1 MVLGTPDRYSS
12 ARPLRRLSTK
22 RWRHLPT
29 VGLEHLSS
37 AATISFVFPS
47 AQANTIFDLSARA
60 CGLFGRRAQRE
71 RVSRS
76 SSDSTRGTF
85 GRPRSAMRTSIVAH
99 ENVRRGS
106 KIPDYPIYLT
116 NLGIRRLEG
125 AHRSLGRAVQG
136 SLGRCQLRIVA
147 PVHEISRCD
156 RAVSE
161 DRSHSRVVVVEDET
175 FDVR

>member
-1 MVLGTPDRYSS
+1 MLRGTPGRYSS
-12 ARPLRRLSTK
+12 AKPCRRFWTNLE
-22 RWRHLPT
+22 RHLPT

-37 AATISFVFPS
+37 AATTSFVFPS

-76 SSDSTRGTF
+76 PSDSTRGTF

-116 NLGIRRLEG
+116 NLGIRRLG
-125 AHRSLGRAVQG
+125 H
-136 SLGRCQLRIVA
+136 C
-147 PVHEISRCD
+147 
-156 RAVSE
+156 
-161 DRSHSRVVVVEDET
+161 
-175 FDVR
+175 